1 MTTTQIIT
9 FVLLNALLIPML
21 YVHAKEL
28 DANIKRKQDARKRS
42 YLESA
47 LLTLICA
54 YTVCFGFN
62 LALDE
67 NAKTAMLLL
76 EKLLNSVT
84 VILLMVVFFITISL
98 ARHTKIDNMRLFITM
113 LTLAV
118 IVLAVI
124 V

>member
-1 MTTTQIIT
+1 MATTQIIT
-9 FVLLNALLIPML
+9 FVLLNAFLLPML

-42 YLESA
+42 YLEST

-67 NAKTAMLLL
+67 NAQTAMLIL

-84 VILLMVVFFITISL
+84 VILLMVVFFITMRL
-98 ARHTKIDNMRLFITM
+98 ARHTKIDNMRLLITM